1 MPSNKKGQAFRLDLK
16 SGHPNC
22 AIGPAQN
29 EKFIRQHMV
38 NKKILKMWPFT
49 GCLDTHL
56 AKSLPE

>member
-1 MPSNKKGQAFRLDLK
+1 MPCNKKGQAFRQDLK

-38 NKKILKMWPFT
+38 NKKNFENVAFHRMPRHPS
-49 GCLDTHL
+49 G
-56 AKSLPE
+56 